1 MTFGYPV
8 VLDLT
13 DVPVLVVGAGPIGA
27 RKVAGLAAAGAAGA
41 GRRRPRVRRPRPRR
55 WWPSCAQRA
64 YRARRPRR
72 RPPRRHR
79 HRRRRPSTPR
89 WRPTP
94 GPAGLWVNAADQP
107 ADCTFILPAV
117 ARNGPLS
124 VAVSTD
130 GTSPALARRLRDHA
144 AALLDDDVV
153 ALARELAE
161 RRREVRAAG
170 GSTEDVD
177 WSSLIDP
184 VLPPVGRR
192 DADPT
197 AARPRSG

>member
-1 MTFGYPV
+1 MAFGYPV

-27 RKVAGLAAAGAAGA
+27 RKVAGLAAAGAAV
-41 GRRRPRVRRPRPRR
+41 RVVAAHASDALDRTLVAELRL
-55 WWPSCAQRA
+55 RA
-64 YRARRPRR
+64 YRADDLDGVRLVVTATGDPAVDAEVAADARR
-72 RPPRRHR
+72 
-79 HRRRRPSTPR
+79 
-89 WRPTP
+89 
-94 GPAGLWVNAADQP
+94 AGLWVNAADQP

-117 ARNGPLS
+117 ARNGPVS

-144 AALLDDDVV
+144 AALLDDTVV
-153 ALARELAE
+153 ALALELAE
-161 RRREVRAAG
+161 RRREVRNAG

-184 VLPPVGRR
+184 VLPPPGRG
-192 DADPT
+192 T
-197 AARPRSG
+197 GTRPWSRHHR